1 MERWEIN
8 LGKDVITPIY
18 VDKYL
23 EEIEQ
28 ISKRYNLSIS
38 HEDCHGAFIIEKY
51 DKLNIKWLNDCLL
64 NLKYN

>member
-18 VDKYL
+18 VEKYL

-38 HEDCHGAFIIEKY
+38 HEDGH
-51 DKLNIKWLNDCLL
+51 
-64 NLKYN
+64 

>member
-8 LGKDVITPIY
+8 LGKEVNTPIY
-18 VDKYL
+18 VEKYL
-23 EEIEQ
+23 EEIDE

-38 HEDCHGAFIIEKY
+38 HEDGHGSFIIEKY
-51 DKLNIKWLNDCLL
+51 NKLNIKWLNNCLL

>member
-8 LGKDVITPIY
+8 LGKEVITPIY
-18 VDKYL
+18 VEKYL

-38 HEDCHGAFIIEKY
+38 HEDSHGAFIIEKY
-51 DKLNIKWLNDCLL
+51 DKLNIRWLNNCLL
-64 NLKYN
+64 NLKYE